1 MDFNTIGNIFKIL
14 NKEQLCKLHEALIS
28 EGFDAS
34 KFSAAENVN
43 CLEIAYNLDLSYR
56 LRICASIY
64 GAHLCDIFCEPY
76 TLMDHIYCGC
86 DKFSQVVEMAKNWAK
101 VFRYILKG
109 LPYIHKIFIS
119 HSTDDQNIVTNFVDR
134 ILLNSCGL
142 TPQQIA
148 YTSLQSTGVE
158 LGESIPEFIKHNIK
172 EATYVLLMVSDN
184 FKKSEVCL
192 NEMGAAW
199 AMDKKLIS
207 ILLPNVSF
215 KKLGWLTSLEKAI
228 KIEDARALDRLYS
241 LFNTKGTDSIEWN
254 RHRDNFLSSIKS

>member
-1 MDFNTIGNIFKIL
+1 MDFNTIGDIFKIL
-14 NKEQLCKLHEALIS
+14 NKEQLCKLHEALIT

-34 KFSAAENVN
+34 KFSAVEDEN

-56 LRICASIY
+56 LHICKSIY
-64 GAHLCDIFCEPY
+64 GAQLCDIFCEPY
-76 TLMDHIYCGC
+76 TLMEHIYRGC
-86 DKFSQVVEMAKNWAK
+86 DKFSQVVEMAKDWAK
-101 VFRYILKG
+101 VLRYTLKG
-109 LPYIHKIFIS
+109 VPYIHKIFIS
-119 HSTDDQNIVTNFVDR
+119 HSTDDQTIVTNFVDSV
-134 ILLNSCGL
+134 LFNSCGL

-158 LGESIPEFIKHNIK
+158 LGESIPEFIKHNIE

-207 ILLPNVSF
+207 ILLPNISF
-215 KKLGWLTSLEKAI
+215 NKLGWLTSLDKAI
-228 KIEDARALDRLYS
+228 KIGDARALDRLYS
-241 LFNTKGTDSIEWN
+241 LFNTKDADSTEWN
-254 RHRDNFLSSIKS
+254 RHRDNFLNSIKS